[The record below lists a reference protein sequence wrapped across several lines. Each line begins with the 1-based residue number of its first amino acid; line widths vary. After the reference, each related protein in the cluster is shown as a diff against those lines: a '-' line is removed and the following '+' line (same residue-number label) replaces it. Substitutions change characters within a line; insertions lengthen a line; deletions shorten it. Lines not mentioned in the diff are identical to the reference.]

1 MASEEKIM
9 SLPKMPPEYEL
20 PSLCG
25 ANPQFNDVQ
34 KKMDEAI
41 NNALDKIEE
50 SASDIKA
57 KMESDFAEAKE
68 KFAKLGMPELPKL
81 PDISLQ
87 SEMKSISS
95 IDISVGLYV
104 VLNPP
109 PCGGESN

>member
-1 MASEEKIM
+1 M

-68 KFAKLGMPELPKL
+68 KFAKLGMPELP
-81 PDISLQ
+81 
-87 SEMKSISS
+87 
-95 IDISVGLYV
+95 
-104 VLNPP
+104 
-109 PCGGESN
+109 